1 MIVKKTKVMV
11 TRSDVLDGGS
21 GALSKGV
28 TTKGC
33 RHRDL
38 SHCATPDFL
47 SRLVA
52 LASFIRLSS
61 LKAAQPD
68 VDEGLVAGNPGPLQI
83 FVWARPF
90 SVAAQSNDNL
100 VTFL

>member
-1 MIVKKTKVMV
+1 MIVKKTKVIV
-11 TRSDVLDGGS
+11 TRSDVLDGES
-21 GALSKGV
+21 GALSKGA
-28 TTKGC
+28 TRKGR

-61 LKAAQPD
+61 WKAAHPD
-68 VDEGLVAGNPGPLQI
+68 VDEGRVAGNPGPLRSHSMPGQ
-83 FVWARPF
+83 AR
-90 SVAAQSNDNL
+90 
-100 VTFL
+100 